1 MNTNRICG
9 CKSFNTCYICEKEFG
24 LQPRDWGQQ
33 LKDENR
39 TFYKFCIENKACFNF
54 DSPSDSL
61 VNFSGIV
68 VIPDFIS
75 SDEEKELVKNL
86 DDLPWDISQS
96 GRRKQNFGPRANF
109 KKRKA
114 KVGPFKGFPE
124 STKFLQDRF
133 NSVPMLEDYKTVEQC
148 SIEYSPEKGKKN
160 SFYETLLRKIF

>member
-1 MNTNRICG
+1 
-9 CKSFNTCYICEKEFG
+9 
-24 LQPRDWGQQ
+24 
-33 LKDENR
+33 
-39 TFYKFCIENKACFNF
+39 
-54 DSPSDSL
+54 

-75 SDEEKELVKNL
+75 SDEETELVKNL

-124 STKFLQDRF
+124 STKFLQNRF
-133 NSVPMLEDYKTVEQC
+133 DSVPMLEDYKTVEQC
-148 SIEYSPEKGKKN
+148 SIEYSPEKGKN
-160 SFYETLLRKIF
+160 ILFYETLLRKIF